1 MKTSQI
7 LRLLPAALLLGV
19 AAAQNGANDCANAT
33 PIVGLGTYNFDNT
46 GFTID
51 GPPDCSGQPVR
62 RDMWYLWTCTAS
74 DGYSVSTC
82 NGTTLETRIVIY
94 DGFDCSG
101 FPQITCA
108 ASTCGGQTEVTFNA
122 ISGNQYL
129 IRLGSRAAGASGSG
143 TFEIGQDF
151 CVTAPNDQFDPNGDC
166 SIPTAMVDGSWSAL
180 FVSKDEPDYY
190 TFELAAGATLQMDL
204 TFDHAAGD
212 VDVFVYDD
220 SGCTNVIA
228 DALSGDSNETLT
240 YTNIDTCDQLL
251 KVRIEVW
258 TGSGSPCN
266 SYDLSI
272 SGSGGAGNPCGGGGG
287 GVTYVCDPAN
297 INSTGTDA
305 KALVT
310 GSLLATDPYPIHID
324 VNDGPP
330 SQFGYFLGS
339 ATAVDPGIN
348 VSAGQLCVGAPQVRY
363 GAPTA
368 TGEGNPDFKSVSVFD
383 ASGALQNLSG
393 TSTTGM
399 GFDVPNYIPGPI
411 SQQIAPGATWV
422 FQLWYR
428 DVGGLSNFSTAA
440 SVTFN

>member
-7 LRLLPAALLLGV
+7 LRLLPAALLLGA
-19 AAAQNGANDCANAT
+19 AAAQNGADDCANAT
-33 PIVGLGTYNFDNT
+33 PIAGLGVFNFDNT
-46 GFTID
+46 GFSID
-51 GPPDCSGQPVR
+51 GPADCFGQPVR
-62 RDMWYLWTCTAS
+62 RDMWYIWTCTAS

-82 NGTTLETRIVIY
+82 NGTTLETRIVVY

-101 FPQITCA
+101 FPQINCA
-108 ASTCGGQTEVTFNA
+108 AGTCGGQTDVAFNA

-143 TFEIGQDF
+143 TFEISQDF
-151 CVTAPNDQFDPNGDC
+151 CVTAPSDQFDPNGDC
-166 SIPTAMVDGSWSAL
+166 SIPSAMVDGTFAAL

-190 TFELAAGATLQMDL
+190 TFELAAGATFQMDL
-204 TFDHAAGD
+204 TFAHASGD
-212 VDVFVYDD
+212 VDLFVYDD
-220 SGCTNVIA
+220 SNCTNVVA
-228 DALSGDSNETLT
+228 EALSGDNNETLT
-240 YTNIDTCDQLL
+240 YTNLDVCDVQL
-251 KVRIEVW
+251 KARIEIW

-287 GVTYVCDPAN
+287 VTYVCDPAN

-305 KALVT
+305 KAVIT
-310 GSLLATDPYPIHID
+310 GSLLSTDAYPAHID

-330 SQFGYFLGS
+330 TQFGYFLAS

-348 VSAGQLCVGAPQVRY
+348 VSQGQLCVGAPQVRY
-363 GAPTA
+363 TAATA
-368 TGEGNPDFKSVSVFD
+368 TGEGNTDFKSVSVFD
-383 ASGALQNLSG
+383 ANGALQNLSG
-393 TSTTGM
+393 TSSTGM
-399 GFDVPNYIPGPI
+399 GFDIPNYIPGPI

-428 DVGGLSNFSTAA
+428 DTGGVSNFSTAA
-440 SVTFN
+440 SVTYN